1 MVHKVTS
8 TRMKIDLNGAEGVET
23 QRGIPVLREVLLS
36 VFSSGKKEV
45 LVSVE
50 TRFMV
55 IALLSPA
62 VFLYC
67 RFFSNAFL
75 SSIFNV

>member
-50 TRFMV
+50 TRQKYFRPLV
-55 IALLSPA
+55 KACLSW
-62 VFLYC
+62 V
-67 RFFSNAFL
+67 
-75 SSIFNV
+75 V

>member
-50 TRFMV
+50 TR
-55 IALLSPA
+55 
-62 VFLYC
+62 
-67 RFFSNAFL
+67 
-75 SSIFNV
+75 